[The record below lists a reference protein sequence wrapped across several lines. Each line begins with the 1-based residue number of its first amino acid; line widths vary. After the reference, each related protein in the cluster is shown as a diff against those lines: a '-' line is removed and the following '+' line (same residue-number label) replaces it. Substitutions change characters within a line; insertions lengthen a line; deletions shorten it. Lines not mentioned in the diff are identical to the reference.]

1 MLLLTEKIMRVY
13 FGFYQDLSGC
23 YMILLNC
30 IPALTLTRKII
41 LLQYLNDGG
50 VKMKSSKDNVLI

>member
-1 MLLLTEKIMRVY
+1 MRVY
-13 FGFYQDLSGC
+13 LGFYQDLSGC